1 MFKMKSVYRYLA
13 KILIYLILAIS
24 IICIL
29 VPIILTI
36 TNSFM
41 SPFEVFRRYTQ
52 DYIPEN
58 SFEAIRDITDIH
70 YAEVTFI
77 PDYATLK
84 QYFNLLFKNPLY
96 MNLFWNS
103 VKITIPSVVGQ
114 IIIATPAAYAFEYS
128 KLKYKEL
135 IFLAYIV
142 IMLMPMQ
149 VLLVPNY
156 FVASFLSIENSYLAI
171 ILPAIFSPFGVF
183 LIRQYLKGLPY
194 EYIEAAKIDGAS
206 QLKIICYVV
215 YPLIK
220 PAVSALCILLFIE
233 YWNLVDQ
240 AVVFIDKSY
249 NEPLSVYLSKL
260 INQDFELVFAAS
272 CFYMILI
279 LLIFIYGQKY
289 LVEGIQQQSGLK

>member
-1 MFKMKSVYRYLA
+1 MKRVYRYSA
-13 KILIYLILAIS
+13 KILFYLILAIS
-24 IICIL
+24 LICIL
-29 VPIILTI
+29 IPIILTI

-58 SFEAIRDITDIH
+58 SFGAIRDITDIH
-70 YAEVTFI
+70 YVEVTFI
-77 PDYATLK
+77 PDFVTLK

-103 VKITIPSVVGQ
+103 VKIAIPSVVGQ
-114 IIIATPAAYAFEYS
+114 IIIAAPAAYAFEYS
-128 KLKYKEL
+128 KMKYKEL

-206 QLKIICYVV
+206 QIKIIFYVV
-215 YPLIK
+215 SPLIK

-279 LLIFIYGQKY
+279 LLIFLYGQKY

>member
-1 MFKMKSVYRYLA
+1 
-13 KILIYLILAIS
+13 
-24 IICIL
+24 
-29 VPIILTI
+29 
-36 TNSFM
+36 
-41 SPFEVFRRYTQ
+41 
-52 DYIPEN
+52 
-58 SFEAIRDITDIH
+58 
-70 YAEVTFI
+70 
-77 PDYATLK
+77 
-84 QYFNLLFKNPLY
+84 
-96 MNLFWNS
+96 
-103 VKITIPSVVGQ
+103 
-114 IIIATPAAYAFEYS
+114 
-128 KLKYKEL
+128 
-135 IFLAYIV
+135 
-142 IMLMPMQ
+142 MLMPMQ

-206 QLKIICYVV
+206 QIKIIFYVV
-215 YPLIK
+215 SPLIK

-279 LLIFIYGQKY
+279 LLIFLYGQKY